1 MKIYTKTGDA
11 GQTSLF
17 TGERIAKE
25 SPRVETYGTID
36 EANSALAMARAFSVL
51 PEVKQKISKE
61 IDNEQL
67 CKNDSNSIDSDI
79 KNKNTFNPKI
89 RNSEEIP
96 YNSDNKSTSVERPDK
111 SDDLNQQTQSSLI
124 DTNKNNNYQNTK
136 LDSLKLSK
144 SNKKNVEI
152 PHKFYIFLERNEGF
166 QKRQKENINELKRN
180 VEDNIKKSMKEKPE
194 ITKKSRI
201 IDKKNSKQKFLDR
214 IQDEANKYK
223 QRKEKLFERIN
234 LERAKKKEEIEK
246 PLEFNTKLKE
256 DKKFMKAYESMMERQ
271 KEVKNRFNDLLASL
285 EKKYGKFK
293 MTDTVKSDYYLKDN
307 RDWMYAMR
315 DGARTYQAN
324 WNATEDNYKD
334 FNGIMSI
341 AIGIK
346 ADYSTSAYIWIEYA
360 FLNAFD
366 AEQEKDDVL

>member
-1 MKIYTKTGDA
+1 MEIKSNEIT
-11 GQTSLF
+11 
-17 TGERIAKE
+17 
-25 SPRVETYGTID
+25 
-36 EANSALAMARAFSVL
+36 
-51 PEVKQKISKE
+51 EVKQKISKE

-271 KEVKNRFNDLLASL
+271 KEVKNRFKVFNEVLNQYNMKECTFAPKINKHHNKSFTESADENNEINKNNKFVKRLYNDEIKNRIKKKENLVQKYKPSFHPKINKNAESL
-285 EKKYGKFK
+285 SRNWKLKLNCK
-293 MTDTVKSDYYLKDN
+293 TNYY
-307 RDWMYAMR
+307 
-315 DGARTYQAN
+315 
-324 WNATEDNYKD
+324 
-334 FNGIMSI
+334 
-341 AIGIK
+341 
-346 ADYSTSAYIWIEYA
+346 
-360 FLNAFD
+360 
-366 AEQEKDDVL
+366 